1 MAFKYT
7 VTERKTMTKDGKR
20 EPRQIATQVN
30 LGKVT
35 IHQLAKEI
43 ADITSL
49 GRGDVSSVL
58 THLSELAIRYATL
71 GFSVDLGDLGTLTP
85 RLSAKALPLT
95 EKYTPDAI
103 RQVRLRFTPSREMK
117 NRLAE
122 VSYEKTDP
130 KKEQKCPAPSPAPGK
145 PSGKPGEEKEP
156 NNSAL

>member
-1 MAFKYT
+1 MALKYT
-7 VTERKTMTKDGKR
+7 VTERKSLTKTGDRKMM
-20 EPRQIATQVN
+20 QVATQVN

-49 GRGDVSSVL
+49 GRGDVASVL
-58 THLSELAIRYATL
+58 THLSELAIRYSTL

-103 RQVRLRFTPSREMK
+103 RQLRLRFTPSKEMK
-117 NRLAE
+117 IRLKE
-122 VSYEKTDP
+122 VSFEKADP
-130 KKEQKCPAPSPAPGK
+130 AKDAKCPDPSAHTTPKTPD
-145 PSGKPGEEKEP
+145 PGEESGSKEIG
-156 NNSAL
+156 